1 MKRTF
6 YFIMSLFILAVA
18 ISCKD
23 SKPKSMMSETEE
35 AEDSVATNDS
45 TIYGTMVDGG
55 MNSIVLLTDHGD
67 TLEYLVNPND
77 TFEVVKGGKINGD
90 RFAIIGYKEYGDNFM
105 RSAINLTSLLGNWS
119 SLDRNFEI
127 KEGGSVTSSLQS
139 EKNPWTAWKIWNG
152 KLILSKDT
160 FDVESLGADTL
171 SLENKSGLFVFT
183 RGKLVL
189 RYTLFKE
196 NVTAIIYKLIFSFL
210 S

>member
-6 YFIMSLFILAVA
+6 YFIMSLFILAVV

-105 RSAINLTSLLGNWS
+105 RSAINLT
-119 SLDRNFEI
+119 
-127 KEGGSVTSSLQS
+127 
-139 EKNPWTAWKIWNG
+139 
-152 KLILSKDT
+152 
-160 FDVESLGADTL
+160 
-171 SLENKSGLFVFT
+171 
-183 RGKLVL
+183 
-189 RYTLFKE
+189 
-196 NVTAIIYKLIFSFL
+196 
-210 S
+210 

>member
-1 MKRTF
+1 MKRIF

-23 SKPKSMMSETEE
+23 NKPKSVMSQSGEV
-35 AEDSVATNDS
+35 EDSVSTNDS

-55 MNSIVLLTDHGD
+55 MNSIILLTDNGD
-67 TLEYLVNPND
+67 TLEYLVNPDD
-77 TFEVVKGGKINGD
+77 TIEVVKGGKINGD

-127 KEGGSVTSSLQS
+127 KEGGTVTSSLQS

-160 FDVESLGADTL
+160 FDIENLGADTL
-171 SLENKSGLFVFT
+171 SLENKAGIFVFT
-183 RGKLVL
+183 RGK
-189 RYTLFKE
+189 
-196 NVTAIIYKLIFSFL
+196 
-210 S
+210 

>member
-1 MKRTF
+1 MRKTF

-23 SKPKSMMSETEE
+23 NKPKSVMSQSGEV
-35 AEDSVATNDS
+35 EDSVSTNDS

-55 MNSIVLLTDHGD
+55 MNSIILLTDNGD
-67 TLEYLVNPND
+67 TL
-77 TFEVVKGGKINGD
+77 EVVKGGKINGD

-127 KEGGSVTSSLQS
+127 KEGGTVTSSLQS

-160 FDVESLGADTL
+160 FDVENLGADTL
-171 SLENKSGLFVFT
+171 SLENKAGIFVFT
-183 RGKLVL
+183 RGK
-189 RYTLFKE
+189 
-196 NVTAIIYKLIFSFL
+196 
-210 S
+210 

>member
-1 MKRTF
+1 MRKTF

-23 SKPKSMMSETEE
+23 NKPKSVMSQSGEV
-35 AEDSVATNDS
+35 EDSVSTNDS

-55 MNSIVLLTDHGD
+55 MNSIILLTDNGD
-67 TLEYLVNPND
+67 TLEYLVNPDD
-77 TFEVVKGGKINGD
+77 TLEVVKGGKINGD

-127 KEGGSVTSSLQS
+127 KEGGTVTSSLQS

-160 FDVESLGADTL
+160 FDVENLGADTL
-171 SLENKSGLFVFT
+171 SLENKAGIFVFT
-183 RGKLVL
+183 KGK
-189 RYTLFKE
+189 
-196 NVTAIIYKLIFSFL
+196 
-210 S
+210 

>member
-6 YFIMSLFILAVA
+6 YFIMSLFILAVV

-127 KEGGSVTSSLQS
+127 KEG
-139 EKNPWTAWKIWNG
+139 
-152 KLILSKDT
+152 
-160 FDVESLGADTL
+160 
-171 SLENKSGLFVFT
+171 
-183 RGKLVL
+183 
-189 RYTLFKE
+189 
-196 NVTAIIYKLIFSFL
+196 
-210 S
+210 

>member
-1 MKRTF
+1 MRKTF

-23 SKPKSMMSETEE
+23 NKPKSVMSQSGEV
-35 AEDSVATNDS
+35 EDSVSTNDS

-55 MNSIVLLTDHGD
+55 MNSIILLTDNGD
-67 TLEYLVNPND
+67 TLEYLVNPDD
-77 TFEVVKGGKINGD
+77 TLEVVKGGKINGD
-90 RFAIIGYKEYGDNFM
+90 RFAIIVYKEYGDNFM

-127 KEGGSVTSSLQS
+127 KEGGTVTSSLQS

-160 FDVESLGADTL
+160 FDVENLGADTL
-171 SLENKSGLFVFT
+171 SLENKAGIFVFT
-183 RGKLVL
+183 RGK
-189 RYTLFKE
+189 
-196 NVTAIIYKLIFSFL
+196 
-210 S
+210 

>member
-1 MKRTF
+1 MRKTF

-23 SKPKSMMSETEE
+23 NKPKSVMSQSGEV
-35 AEDSVATNDS
+35 EDSVSTNDS

-55 MNSIVLLTDHGD
+55 MNSIILLTDNGD
-67 TLEYLVNPND
+67 TVEYLVNPDD
-77 TFEVVKGGKINGD
+77 TLEVVKGGKINGD

-127 KEGGSVTSSLQS
+127 KEGGTVTSSLQS

-160 FDVESLGADTL
+160 FDVENLGADTL
-171 SLENKSGLFVFT
+171 SLENKAGIFGFT
-183 RGKLVL
+183 RGK
-189 RYTLFKE
+189 
-196 NVTAIIYKLIFSFL
+196 
-210 S
+210 

>member
-6 YFIMSLFILAVA
+6 YFIMSLFILAVV

-90 RFAIIGYKEYGDNFM
+90 RFAI
-105 RSAINLTSLLGNWS
+105 
-119 SLDRNFEI
+119 
-127 KEGGSVTSSLQS
+127 
-139 EKNPWTAWKIWNG
+139 
-152 KLILSKDT
+152 
-160 FDVESLGADTL
+160 
-171 SLENKSGLFVFT
+171 
-183 RGKLVL
+183 LVI
-189 RYTLFKE
+189 R
-196 NVTAIIYKLIFSFL
+196 VW
-210 S
+210 

>member
-1 MKRTF
+1 MRKTF
-6 YFIMSLFILAVA
+6 YFIMSLFILAVV

-23 SKPKSMMSETEE
+23 NKPKSVMSQSGEV
-35 AEDSVATNDS
+35 EDSVSTNDS

-55 MNSIVLLTDHGD
+55 MNSIILLTDNGD
-67 TLEYLVNPND
+67 TLEYLVNPDD
-77 TFEVVKGGKINGD
+77 TLEVVKGGKINGD

-127 KEGGSVTSSLQS
+127 KEGGTVTSSLQS

-160 FDVESLGADTL
+160 FDVENLGADTL
-171 SLENKSGLFVFT
+171 SLENKAGIFVFT
-183 RGKLVL
+183 RGK
-189 RYTLFKE
+189 
-196 NVTAIIYKLIFSFL
+196 
-210 S
+210 

>member
-1 MKRTF
+1 MKRIF

-23 SKPKSMMSETEE
+23 NKPKSVMSQSGEV
-35 AEDSVATNDS
+35 EDSTSTNDS

-55 MNSIVLLTDHGD
+55 MNSIILLTDNGD
-67 TLEYLVNPND
+67 TLEYLVNPDD
-77 TFEVVKGGKINGD
+77 TLEVVKGGKINGD

-127 KEGGSVTSSLQS
+127 KEGGTVTSSLQS

-160 FDVESLGADTL
+160 FDIENLGADTL
-171 SLENKSGLFVFT
+171 SLENKAGIFVFT
-183 RGKLVL
+183 RGK
-189 RYTLFKE
+189 
-196 NVTAIIYKLIFSFL
+196 
-210 S
+210 

>member
-1 MKRTF
+1 MRKTF

-23 SKPKSMMSETEE
+23 NKLKSVMSQSGEV
-35 AEDSVATNDS
+35 EDSVSTNDS

-55 MNSIVLLTDHGD
+55 MNSIILLTDNGD
-67 TLEYLVNPND
+67 TLEYLVNPDD
-77 TFEVVKGGKINGD
+77 TLEVVKGGKINGD

-127 KEGGSVTSSLQS
+127 KEGGTVTSSLQS

-160 FDVESLGADTL
+160 FDVENLGADTL
-171 SLENKSGLFVFT
+171 SLENKAGIFVFT
-183 RGKLVL
+183 RGK
-189 RYTLFKE
+189 
-196 NVTAIIYKLIFSFL
+196 
-210 S
+210 

>member
-6 YFIMSLFILAVA
+6 YFIMSLFILAVV

-45 TIYGTMVDGG
+45 TIYGTMVEGG
-55 MNSIVLLTDHGD
+55 MNSIVLLTDHG
-67 TLEYLVNPND
+67 D

-171 SLENKSGLFVFT
+171 LLENKSGLFVFT
-183 RGKLVL
+183 RGK
-189 RYTLFKE
+189 
-196 NVTAIIYKLIFSFL
+196 
-210 S
+210 

>member
-1 MKRTF
+1 MRKTF

-23 SKPKSMMSETEE
+23 NKPKSVMSQSGEV
-35 AEDSVATNDS
+35 EDSVSTNDS

-55 MNSIVLLTDHGD
+55 MNSIILLTDNGD
-67 TLEYLVNPND
+67 TLEYLVNPGD
-77 TFEVVKGGKINGD
+77 TLEVVKGGKINGD

-127 KEGGSVTSSLQS
+127 KEGGTVTSSLQS

-160 FDVESLGADTL
+160 FDVENLGADTL
-171 SLENKSGLFVFT
+171 SLENKAGIFVFT
-183 RGKLVL
+183 RGK
-189 RYTLFKE
+189 
-196 NVTAIIYKLIFSFL
+196 
-210 S
+210 

>member
-1 MKRTF
+1 MRKTF

-23 SKPKSMMSETEE
+23 SKPKSVVSDTE
-35 AEDSVATNDS
+35 AVEDSIATNDS

-55 MNSIVLLTDHGD
+55 MNSIILLTDNGD
-67 TLEYLVNPND
+67 TLEYLVNPDD
-77 TFEVVKGGKINGD
+77 TLEVVKGGKINGD
-90 RFAIIGYKEYGDNFM
+90 RFAIIGYKEYGDDFM

-127 KEGGSVTSSLQS
+127 KEGGTVTSSLQS
-139 EKNPWTAWKIWNG
+139 EKNPWTAWKVWNG

-171 SLENKSGLFVFT
+171 SLENKAGIFVFT
-183 RGKLVL
+183 RGK
-189 RYTLFKE
+189 
-196 NVTAIIYKLIFSFL
+196 
-210 S
+210 

>member
-1 MKRTF
+1 MRKTF

-23 SKPKSMMSETEE
+23 DKPKSVMSQSGEV
-35 AEDSVATNDS
+35 EDSVSTNDS

-55 MNSIVLLTDHGD
+55 MNSIILLTDNGD
-67 TLEYLVNPND
+67 TLEYLVNPDD
-77 TFEVVKGGKINGD
+77 TIEVVKGGKINGD

-127 KEGGSVTSSLQS
+127 KEGGTVTSSLQS

-160 FDVESLGADTL
+160 FDVENLGADTL
-171 SLENKSGLFVFT
+171 SLENKAGIFVFT
-183 RGKLVL
+183 RGK
-189 RYTLFKE
+189 
-196 NVTAIIYKLIFSFL
+196 
-210 S
+210 

>member
-67 TLEYLVNPND
+67 TL
-77 TFEVVKGGKINGD
+77 EVVKGGKINGD

-183 RGKLVL
+183 RGK
-189 RYTLFKE
+189 
-196 NVTAIIYKLIFSFL
+196 
-210 S
+210 

>member
-1 MKRTF
+1 MRKTF

-23 SKPKSMMSETEE
+23 NKPKSVMSQSGEV
-35 AEDSVATNDS
+35 EDSVSTNDS

-55 MNSIVLLTDHGD
+55 MNSIILLTDNGD
-67 TLEYLVNPND
+67 TVEYLVNPDD
-77 TFEVVKGGKINGD
+77 TIEVVKGGKINGD

-127 KEGGSVTSSLQS
+127 KEGGTVTSSLQS

-160 FDVESLGADTL
+160 FDVENLGADTL
-171 SLENKSGLFVFT
+171 SLENKAGIFVFT
-183 RGKLVL
+183 RGK
-189 RYTLFKE
+189 
-196 NVTAIIYKLIFSFL
+196 
-210 S
+210 

>member
-1 MKRTF
+1 MRKTF

-18 ISCKD
+18 ISCTD
-23 SKPKSMMSETEE
+23 NKPKSVMSQSGEV
-35 AEDSVATNDS
+35 EDSVSTNDS

-55 MNSIVLLTDHGD
+55 MNSIILLTDNGD
-67 TLEYLVNPND
+67 TLEYLVNPDD
-77 TFEVVKGGKINGD
+77 TLEVVKGGKINGD

-127 KEGGSVTSSLQS
+127 KEGGTVTSSLQS

-160 FDVESLGADTL
+160 FDVENLGADTL
-171 SLENKSGLFVFT
+171 SLENKAGIFVFT
-183 RGKLVL
+183 RGK
-189 RYTLFKE
+189 
-196 NVTAIIYKLIFSFL
+196 
-210 S
+210 

>member
-6 YFIMSLFILAVA
+6 YFIMSLFILAVVF
-18 ISCKD
+18 SCKD
-23 SKPKSMMSETEE
+23 SKPKSVMSQTGEV
-35 AEDSVATNDS
+35 EDSASTNDS

-55 MNSIVLLTDHGD
+55 MNSIILLTDNGD
-67 TLEYLVNPND
+67 TLEYLVNPDD
-77 TFEVVKGGKINGD
+77 TLEVVKGGKINGD

-127 KEGGSVTSSLQS
+127 KEGGTVTSSLQS

-160 FDVESLGADTL
+160 FDIENLGADTL
-171 SLENKSGLFVFT
+171 SLENKAGIFVFT
-183 RGKLVL
+183 RGK
-189 RYTLFKE
+189 
-196 NVTAIIYKLIFSFL
+196 
-210 S
+210 